1 MNMSTDTAPAARP
14 SVSADRVDHILQHYV
29 TMAEAIGEMMAP
41 VMEVAVHD
49 LRTPESSIIAISNGH
64 LTGREVGDG
73 ATDLGLRRLRGE
85 DVPDKMIGYA
95 NESPDGTKMKS
106 SSLAI
111 RDDEGELI
119 GALCLNLDVSYFEQY
134 GKFIDQLISTHESEH
149 VDDGEDFGATTPRE
163 DIRDAIDQ
171 VRISKGWVGQSLS
184 NDQKRTIV
192 EHLYRQGHFK
202 KRGAVTIM
210 ADLLGLTRPSIYN
223 YKNDYVERNGSSNGT
238 RKGDDAG

>member
-1 MNMSTDTAPAARP
+1 MNMSADAAPAAHP
-14 SVSADRVDHILQHYV
+14 SVSQKRADHILQHYV
-29 TMAEAIGEMMAP
+29 TMAEAIGDMMAP

-49 LRTPESSIIAISNGH
+49 LRQPESSIIAIYNGH
-64 LTGREVGDG
+64 LTGREEGDG
-73 ATDLGLRRLRGE
+73 ATDLGVRRLRGE
-85 DVPDKMIGYA
+85 DLPDKMIGYA
-95 NESPDGTKMKS
+95 NESPDGKKMKS

-111 RDDEGELI
+111 RDDGGELI
-119 GALCLNLDVSYFEQY
+119 GALCLNLDISYFDQY
-134 GKFIDQLISTHESEH
+134 GKFIDQIISTHESEH
-149 VDDGEDFGATTPRE
+149 VENGEDFGATTPRE

-171 VRISKGWVGQSLS
+171 VRISKGWMGQSLS

-223 YKNDYVERNGSSNGT
+223 YKNDYVEQNGSSNGT
-238 RKGDDAG
+238 RKATDAE

>member
-1 MNMSTDTAPAARP
+1 MATTTVPAADP
-14 SVSADRVDHILQHYV
+14 AVSSKRVDHILDHYV
-29 TMAEAIGEMMAP
+29 TMAKVIGKMMAP
-41 VMEVAVHD
+41 IMEVAVHD
-49 LRTPESSIIAISNGH
+49 LRQPDSSIVALYNGH

-85 DVPDKMIGYA
+85 DLPDEMIGYA
-95 NESPDGTKMKS
+95 NEIPDGPKMKS

-119 GALCLNLDVSYFEQY
+119 GALCLNLDISYFEQY
-134 GKFIDQLISTHESEH
+134 GKFIERLISTHESEH
-149 VDDGEDFGATTPRE
+149 LDDGEDFGATTPRE
-163 DIRDAIDQ
+163 DIQDAVDQ
-171 VRISKGWVGQSLS
+171 VRISKGWMGQSLS

-223 YKNDYVERNGSSNGT
+223 YKNDYVERTKS
-238 RKGDDAG
+238 GDETESTDAVDV

>member
-1 MNMSTDTAPAARP
+1 MATTTVPAADP
-14 SVSADRVDHILQHYV
+14 AVSSKRVDHILDHYV
-29 TMAEAIGEMMAP
+29 TMAKVIGKMMAP
-41 VMEVAVHD
+41 IMEVAVHD
-49 LRTPESSIIAISNGH
+49 LRQPDSSIVALYNGH

-85 DVPDKMIGYA
+85 DLPDEMIGYA
-95 NESPDGTKMKS
+95 NEIPDGPKMKS

-119 GALCLNLDVSYFEQY
+119 GALCLNLDISYFEQY
-134 GKFIDQLISTHESEH
+134 GKFIERLISTHESEH
-149 VDDGEDFGATTPRE
+149 LDDGEDFGATTPRE
-163 DIRDAIDQ
+163 DIQDAVDQ
-171 VRISKGWVGQSLS
+171 VRISKGWMGQSLS
-184 NDQKRTIV
+184 NDQKRAIV

-223 YKNDYVERNGSSNGT
+223 YKNDYVGRTGSANGT
-238 RKGDDAG
+238 PDEEDAD

>member
-1 MNMSTDTAPAARP
+1 MSNTAAPAADPTAP
-14 SVSADRVDHILQHYV
+14 SERVDHVLRHYV
-29 TMAEAIGEMMAP
+29 TVAEAIGKMMEP
-41 VMEVAVHD
+41 VLEVAVHD
-49 LRTPESSIIAISNGH
+49 LRQPDSSIIAIYNGH

-73 ATDLGLRRLRGE
+73 ATDLGLCRLKGE
-85 DVPDKMIGYA
+85 DLPDKMIGYA
-95 NESPDGTKMKS
+95 NETPDGTKMKS

-111 RDDEGELI
+111 RDENGELI
-119 GALCLNLDVSYFEQY
+119 GALCLNLDISYFEQY

-149 VDDGEDFGATTPRE
+149 LDDGEDFGATTPRE

-171 VRISKGWVGQSLS
+171 VKITNGWMGQSLS

-223 YKNDYVERNGSSNGT
+223 YKNDYVERNGSSNGVQV
-238 RKGDDAG
+238 GAE

>member
-1 MNMSTDTAPAARP
+1 MKKTSHAEPRVNSE
-14 SVSADRVDHILQHYV
+14 RVDHILEHYV
-29 TMAEAIGEMMAP
+29 TMAEAIGTMMAP

-49 LRTPESSIIAISNGH
+49 LRQPEESIIAIYNGH

-85 DVPDKMIGYA
+85 DLPDKMIGYA

-119 GALCLNLDVSYFEQY
+119 GALCLNLDISYFEQY
-134 GKFIDQLISTHESEH
+134 GKFIERLISTHKSDHIE
-149 VDDGEDFGATTPRE
+149 DGEDFGATTPRE
-163 DIRDAIDQ
+163 DIKDAIDQ
-171 VRISKGWVGQSLS
+171 IRISKGWMGQSLS
-184 NDQKRTIV
+184 NDQKRTVV

-223 YKNDYVERNGSSNGT
+223 YKNDYVDENASSNGT
-238 RKGDDAG
+238 HIEDDAE